1 MRNTVPA
8 ALDLFISFPLSL
20 SLYIC
25 RYLYLSNHNVCLH
38 LHLSIIISISLSLYL
53 NLSISS
59 ATGAA
64 ADAATANDTYLSIST
79 FLSLY
84 LCLHLSIS
92 VFISLSVDHPPLY
105 LWCCCCCC
113 CCLSPSL
120 YLSISP
126 LYLWCCW
133 CSPLLL
139 LWARIP
145 SPVADQQPKWR
156 SAKRM
161 HSMAELAIKVPE
173 QLCNECRILGLKRHT
188 AASQENPSL
197 GVGQGTLL
205 LRGSGFG
212 FRILGL
218 GFLHLLARATH
229 HADELLRLF
238 GLFR

>member
-1 MRNTVPA
+1 METDIVIREVEIATDIERKRQRERDKEIEIEVV
-8 ALDLFISFPLSL
+8 LD
-20 SLYIC
+20 
-25 RYLYLSNHNVCLH
+25 
-38 LHLSIIISISLSLYL
+38 
-53 NLSISS
+53 
-59 ATGAA
+59 A
-64 ADAATANDTYLSIST
+64 
-79 FLSLY
+79 
-84 LCLHLSIS
+84 
-92 VFISLSVDHPPLY
+92 
-105 LWCCCCCC
+105 
-113 CCLSPSL
+113 
-120 YLSISP
+120 
-126 LYLWCCW
+126 
-133 CSPLLL
+133 PLLL

>member
-8 ALDLFISFPLSL
+8 ALDLFIAFPLSL

-25 RYLYLSNHNVCLH
+25 RYLYLSN
-38 LHLSIIISISLSLYL
+38 
-53 NLSISS
+53 
-59 ATGAA
+59 
-64 ADAATANDTYLSIST
+64 
-79 FLSLY
+79 
-84 LCLHLSIS
+84 
-92 VFISLSVDHPPLY
+92 
-105 LWCCCCCC
+105 
-113 CCLSPSL
+113 
-120 YLSISP
+120 
-126 LYLWCCW
+126 
-133 CSPLLL
+133 PLLL

-156 SAKRM
+156 SAKRT

-173 QLCNECRILGLKRHT
+173 QLCNACRILGLKRHT
-188 AASQENPSL
+188 AAPQDNPSL

-229 HADELLRLF
+229 HAHELLRLF